1 LPVGHEHIKTKRDVD
16 SLREII
22 DKSVNFA
29 IDIYALRAKEKPH

>member
-1 LPVGHEHIKTKRDVD
+1 MYFAVD

-29 IDIYALRAKEKPH
+29 IDIYALRAKERRQS